1 MSDSKHVFHVSVKE
15 NYYRDSLQLLKI
27 SDSLKHSDGIV
38 EAVVIMGTETNKQ
51 LLTRLGF
58 ISLELNKAKDTDMVI
73 AIRALDEQSLKKC
86 LVKFEE
92 ILEGAQTSLSQKE
105 RVRDLD
111 SALVALP
118 DTNLAVVSIPGEYAR
133 DICFEIIDKGIHLHL
148 FSDHVPIEDE
158 LEIKKHAL
166 EKHVLVMGPGA
177 GTVIIDGK
185 GVGFANVV
193 SAGPVGLVA
202 AAGTGLQEVSSLLDR
217 TGIGLKHGLGVGGND
232 PKEKIGGLMMLE
244 SIKMLEKY
252 DEIKVVG
259 IISKPPSPSVQNKL
273 FNYIVNE
280 TRKKYAIAFIGGV
293 KLEIPK
299 EHQQRIIQTNTLHSA
314 ALAIA
319 KHMSEETFRKAS
331 KEISVPSQELAGLIK
346 KESEKLDK
354 KQSYIRALYTGG
366 TLAYE
371 SQIIL
376 REIFDGIFSNEP
388 IEGIKKLPD
397 SFKSQEHTIVDLG
410 DEEFT
415 KGRPH
420 PMIDP
425 TIRKLK
431 IIEEARD
438 ENVAVILMDF
448 VLGYGSNPDPV
459 GALVDK
465 IIEAKDIAK
474 KNGRYLSVVASVC
487 GTRKDPQGYDK
498 SVERLKATGALV
510 TPTNALAVIAAGSI
524 ASRGSIKLEEL
535 YSKFLTT
542 GE

>member
-1 MSDSKHVFHVSVKE
+1 MSNSKHVFHVSMKE

-27 SDSLKHSDGIV
+27 SDALKHSDGIV

-58 ISLELNKAKDTDMVI
+58 ISLELSKAKDTDMVI
-73 AIRALDEQSLKKC
+73 AIRALDEQSLKKG
-86 LVKFEE
+86 LIKFDE
-92 ILEGAQTSLSQKE
+92 ILEGAQTNLSQKE

-118 DTNLAVVSIPGEYAR
+118 NTNLAVVSIPGEYAR
-133 DICFEIIDKGIHLHL
+133 DISFKIIDKGIHLHL

-158 LEIKKHAL
+158 LEIKKYAL

-193 SAGPVGLVA
+193 STGPVGLVA

-252 DEIKVVG
+252 DDIKVVG

-314 ALAIA
+314 TLAIA
-319 KHMSEETFRKAS
+319 KHMSEETFRRAS
-331 KEISVPSQELAGLIK
+331 KEISIPSQELVGLIK
-346 KESEKLDK
+346 KESEKLAK

-415 KGRPH
+415 QGRPH

-459 GALVDK
+459 GALIDK
-465 IIEAKDIAK
+465 IVEAKEIAE
-474 KNGRYLSVVASVC
+474 KNERYLSIVASVC

-498 SVERLKATGALV
+498 SVERLKSAGALV
-510 TPTNALAVIAAGSI
+510 MPTNALAVIAAGSI
-524 ASRGSIKLEEL
+524 ASRGSMELEEL

>member
-1 MSDSKHVFHVSVKE
+1 MSNSKHVFHVSIKE

-27 SDSLKHSDGIV
+27 SDALKHSDGIV

-58 ISLELNKAKDTDMVI
+58 ISSELSKAKDTDMVI
-73 AIRALDEQSLKKC
+73 AIQAFDEQSLKKG

-111 SALVALP
+111 SAFVALP

-133 DICFEIIDKGIHLHL
+133 DISFKIIDRGIHLHL

-193 SAGPVGLVA
+193 STGPVGLVA

-232 PKEKIGGLMMLE
+232 PKEMIGGLMMLE

-273 FNYIVNE
+273 FSYIVNE

-314 ALAIA
+314 TLAIA
-319 KHMSEETFRKAS
+319 KHMGEETFRRAS
-331 KEISVPSQELAGLIK
+331 KEISVPSQELVGLIK
-346 KESEKLDK
+346 KESEKLAE

-366 TLAYE
+366 TLAFE

-397 SFKSQEHTIVDLG
+397 SFKSLEHTIVDLG

-415 KGRPH
+415 QGRPH

-438 ENVAVILMDF
+438 ESVAVILMDF

-459 GALVDK
+459 GALIDK
-465 IIEAKDIAK
+465 IVEAKDVAK
-474 KNGRYLSVVASVC
+474 KNERYLSVVASVC

-498 SVERLKATGALV
+498 SVERLKSAGVLV
-510 TPTNALAVIAAGSI
+510 MPTNALAVIAAGSI
-524 ASRGSIKLEEL
+524 ASRGSMELEEL